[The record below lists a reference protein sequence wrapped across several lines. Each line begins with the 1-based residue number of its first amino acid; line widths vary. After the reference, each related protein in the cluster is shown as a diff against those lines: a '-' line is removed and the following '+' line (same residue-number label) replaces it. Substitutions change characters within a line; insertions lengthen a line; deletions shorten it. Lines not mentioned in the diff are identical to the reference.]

1 MDNPI
6 TLRKLFELY
15 DHKHYGEACDQLSH
29 AITCATLAQEKQYSE
44 PLIVAA
50 FLHDLG
56 HFIADHYQVYGL
68 NKFGHPKH
76 DELGAKYLEDLGF
89 DKKVVMPIRLHVAA
103 KRYLCATKPDYFA
116 RLSEASVHSLNLQGG
131 PMDQDEVREFE
142 KNPNVKDIV
151 AVRYLDDAGKIAG
164 METPDFWHFAPMV
177 QRMVDARCGGDPRA

>member
-29 AITCATLAQEKQYSE
+29 AITCATLAQEKHYSE

-89 DKKVVMPIRLHVAA
+89 DNKVVMPIRLHVAA
-103 KRYLCATKPDYFA
+103 KRYQATTHPKT
-116 RLSEASVHSLNLQGG
+116 LSPASQRTLQQQGG
-131 PMDQDEVREFE
+131 AMTHSECQSFETSPWYKSALCLRE
-142 KNPNVKDIV
+142 
-151 AVRYLDDAGKIAG
+151 LDDAGK
-164 METPDFWHFAPMV
+164 PDNCTNLDRDYWLDRV
-177 QRMVDARCGGDPRA
+177 NTYWNTLTQNRT